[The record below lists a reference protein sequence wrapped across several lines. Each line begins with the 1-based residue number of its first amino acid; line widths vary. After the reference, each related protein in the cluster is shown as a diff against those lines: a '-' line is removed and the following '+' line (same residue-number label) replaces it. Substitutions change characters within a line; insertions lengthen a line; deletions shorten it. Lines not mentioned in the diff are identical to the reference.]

1 MVALL
6 PPELLQTVNRQY
18 PCRKSQIEQLATLYN
33 VSQNSWI
40 LSYMLIRQGAFPHPR
55 ILVAYGLEQ
64 TSKYGIVTAILQA
77 RSLKHAIV
85 KCRECLSQRH
95 LLTKIFAAC
104 LTTLGEDEEAEQY
117 DRIDSINSLAVCLE
131 NLARKTQEKVILV
144 LDGIDRQRGASATLL
159 PSLAR
164 LGDLVGVLLL
174 GRPDC

>member
-1 MVALL
+1 
-6 PPELLQTVNRQY
+6 
-18 PCRKSQIEQLATLYN
+18 
-33 VSQNSWI
+33 
-40 LSYMLIRQGAFPHPR
+40 MLIKQGAFPYPR

-64 TSKYGIVTAILQA
+64 TSKYEVVTAILEA
-77 RSLKHAIV
+77 RSLKHAVV

-104 LTTLGEDEEAEQY
+104 LTTLGEDDTAEQY
-117 DRIDSINSLAVCLE
+117 DRIDSINSLALCLE
-131 NLARKTQEKVILV
+131 KLARKKQEKVILV
-144 LDGIDRQRGASATLL
+144 LDGIDKQRGAITTLL